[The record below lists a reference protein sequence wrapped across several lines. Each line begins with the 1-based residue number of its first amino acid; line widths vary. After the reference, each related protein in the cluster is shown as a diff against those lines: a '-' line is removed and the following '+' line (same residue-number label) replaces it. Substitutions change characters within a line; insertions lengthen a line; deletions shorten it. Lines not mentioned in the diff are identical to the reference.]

1 MKNQSYII
9 PLNSKNI
16 VGDCQKKENG
26 DNSCYLNIHKSSSGS
41 VILGEAFLKD
51 FYTVFD
57 MENDIVGMMEAVTKE
72 TETVVEQV
80 KETGRKYSKFL
91 KYFFIV
97 IGVLLVVLCP
107 LYLWQ
112 VYKILKRRKNNENW
126 EDPNVL
132 QLGDDPNY
140 DLGADVKEKMER
152 KKREEE
158 EKMKGQI

>member
-1 MKNQSYII
+1 M
-9 PLNSKNI
+9 
-16 VGDCQKKENG
+16 
-26 DNSCYLNIHKSSSGS
+26 
-41 VILGEAFLKD
+41 GEAFLKD
-51 FYTVFD
+51 FYTIFD
-57 MENDIVGMMEAVTKE
+57 MENDAVTMMEAVAKE

-97 IGVLLVVLCP
+97 IGVLLIVLCP

-126 EDPNVL
+126 EDPNAL